1 MTAPDVSATN
11 SSQRSRALRSIAWT
25 LIVGATV
32 YVVVAHLVESGRTLA
47 SDAFAFGI
55 VLTTYLLVAYVVLPW
70 LWLEDETHHPALAVS
85 PKVTHNV
92 DGVPGDPLNVGL
104 VGHRPQVI
112 QAMRAAGWQPA
123 DAVTLAS
130 SVNIVRSV
138 LFHRPDTTAPVSAL
152 YVFGRRQD
160 LAFEREVGSSASQ
173 RHHVR
178 WWRADQL
185 DPLGRPLWLG
195 AVSFDRGVGLSHL
208 TGQITHHIAP
218 DLDVERDQLM
228 ADLERAGQLVQQY
241 RRPGVGPTRTGRNA
255 GGDRYFTDGLVSVG
269 ELCGADGAPKV
280 SKAGPMP

>member
-1 MTAPDVSATN
+1 MTAPGVSTTT
-11 SSQRSRALRSIAWT
+11 SRRSRALRSIAWA
-25 LIVGATV
+25 LAVGVTA
-32 YVVVAHLVESGRTLA
+32 YVLVAHLLESERTLA
-47 SDAFAFGI
+47 SDAFAFGL
-55 VLTTYLLVAYVVLPW
+55 VLTTYVLVAYVVLPW
-70 LWLEDETHHPALAVS
+70 LWLEDETHHPALSGS

-112 QAMRAAGWQPA
+112 QALLAAGWPPA
-123 DAVTLAS
+123 DDVTLAS
-130 SVNIVRSV
+130 SVKIVRSV
-138 LFHRPDTTAPVSAL
+138 LFHRPDVTAPVSAL

-218 DLDVERDQLM
+218 DLDSERDQLM
-228 ADLERAGQLVQQY
+228 ADLKRTGQLVQQY
-241 RRPGVGPTRTGRNA
+241 QQPGVGPTRDGRNA
-255 GGDRYFTDGLVSVG
+255 GGDHYFTDGLLRVGVLRAADRPPSVSN
-269 ELCGADGAPKV
+269 AQPR
-280 SKAGPMP
+280 P